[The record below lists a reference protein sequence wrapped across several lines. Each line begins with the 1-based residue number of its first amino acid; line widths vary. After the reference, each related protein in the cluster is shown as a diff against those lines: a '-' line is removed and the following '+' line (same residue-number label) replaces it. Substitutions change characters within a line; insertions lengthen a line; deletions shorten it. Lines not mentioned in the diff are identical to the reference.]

1 MERVL
6 VNGTAVIVDG
16 EPTGAVPGTLI
27 KAGRDTY
34 TVEV

>member
-1 MERVL
+1 VERVL
-6 VNGTAVIVDG
+6 VNGTTVIVDG
-16 EPTGAVPGTLI
+16 EATGAVPGTLL